1 MLQHTLRIHTTTH
14 TNEPD
19 SLFNNVN
26 IRDCRYF
33 GCIAETRG
41 EDDITGNRS
50 SPSPPPPPLRPFPSP
65 RLPPPLLWELGQAR
79 RYLVAAKQL
88 KTEKIII
95 GHQSR
100 SLRRMHE
107 DEKRNR
113 GENFF
118 SFSRAANSILENYI
132 GNFEIFCKWKSTY
145 KGEGGEKREK
155 DITIDT
161 RNVDTGVK
169 NTHTER
175 EHLKLTESWNV
186 TGIAILPVQTSR
198 HRSKF
203 HCV

>member
-19 SLFNNVN
+19 SLFNNV
-26 IRDCRYF
+26 Y
-33 GCIAETRG
+33 
-41 EDDITGNRS
+41 
-50 SPSPPPPPLRPFPSP
+50 P
-65 RLPPPLLWELGQAR
+65 RLQIFRVYCGDTR
-79 RYLVAAKQL
+79 RGWYHGEPIIAAKQL

-203 HCV
+203 HCVWLAIVRR